1 MYQQQWLAKLIFA
14 SFSLVL
20 LPGAVFAQDA
30 SAVLK
35 RATAM
40 MGEPKSIRYVA
51 DGTGFTFGQAFVPG
65 QPWPKITVH
74 NQTRSI
80 NYETSAMRD
89 EVALSRAEPKGGGG
103 YPLQGQGQQRNDQFV
118 SGDKAWNMA
127 GTNPQPGPRF
137 VFDRVHQLWTTPHG
151 VIKAAMKNSATVSFG
166 SEAGKSIAAVK
177 FTEPGRFVA
186 TAFFDESFILQRV
199 ESRLP
204 DPVLGEVSAVI
215 KYSAY
220 RDFGGTLF
228 PMRIEQSQ
236 GGFPTLDVNVKE
248 VQPNAAV
255 DIKIPEQVE
264 KFVERVTTEKV
275 AEGVWHIAGGS
286 HNSVA
291 IEMKDHMVL
300 VEAPLN
306 EGRSAPVI
314 AEVKKLA
321 LGKPIRFMINSHN
334 HFDHS
339 GGVRTAAAEGAT
351 IVVQSA
357 SKAFFEKTLSAKTTI
372 APDALSKS
380 GKKAKI
386 VSISADRTEMKDSSR
401 SIEIHR
407 IKDGIHND
415 AFLMVYLPAEKLL
428 IEADAF
434 TPPPLNSTPPG
445 TPNANHVNLIDNIE
459 RLKLVV
465 EKILPL
471 HGRVVPVADLYT
483 AASRKR

>member
-1 MYQQQWLAKLIFA
+1 MFERRWIARLSLSSLALAFVPA
-14 SFSLVL
+14 TVL
-20 LPGAVFAQDA
+20 AQDA
-30 SAVLK
+30 AAVLK
-35 RATAM
+35 RASAM

-80 NYETSAMRD
+80 NYETGAMRD
-89 EVALSRAEPKGGGG
+89 EVTLSRAEPKGGGG

-127 GTNPQPGPRF
+127 GINPQPGPRF
-137 VFDRVHQLWTTPHG
+137 VFDRVHQLWTSPHG
-151 VIKAAMKNSATVSFG
+151 VIKAAMKNSASVSFG
-166 SEAGKSIAAVK
+166 SEAGKPIAAVK

-215 KYSAY
+215 KYSSY

-236 GGFPTLDVNVKE
+236 GGFATLDVNVKE
-248 VQPNAAV
+248 VQPNAMV

-275 AEGVWHIAGGS
+275 ADGVWHIAGGS

-321 LGKPIRFMINSHN
+321 PGKPIRFMINSHN

-357 SKAFFEKTLSAKTTI
+357 SKAFFEKTLATKTTI

-380 GKKAKI
+380 GKKAQI

-401 SIEIHR
+401 TIEIHR
-407 IKDGIHND
+407 IRDGLHNG
-415 AFLMVYLPAEKLL
+415 AFLMVYLPDEKLL

-434 TPPPLNSTPPG
+434 TPPPPNSTPPA
-445 TPNANHVNLIDNIE
+445 TPNANNVNLIDNIE

-465 EKILPL
+465 DKILPL